1 MEKSALTEVKAI
13 LKSLVLSSPDKI
25 TIEQLNRDYR
35 DVEGQIIP
43 FRRLG
48 YGNLEEFLR
57 SIPDTLRV
65 FGSGPTAMVCFV
77 ANEKSDHIHD
87 MIMRQ
92 KKPKSKAA
100 RTKAR
105 SSARPKSNPPQRSNR
120 FTGNIRQP
128 ARTVGQQLSPF
139 QSVNRNHFTKT
150 VQVRDIPQLVKKSNY
165 VPPIL
170 DHQMMYALPQPSG
183 IVLNTEQNLNLQYGI
198 FKALDDQARM
208 YQEQVRQLN
217 SLLKKQCSVTA
228 PPSKALAT
236 APPPPLP
243 RQQTRTVK
251 FSTDI
256 NSSAQKAIET
266 KYESLEKTPIEDK
279 KECIDLNLP
288 KAVKQ
293 MPIKL
298 SEEVENLL
306 DMPKLNKPIN
316 PVKESSYVQDSSDKL
331 QQNDITPLKL
341 EVATEVKENIRFFD
355 ESTDKVEDPDE
366 AVPSFAAKNNVFRLD
381 FPEHTVPYGFKIAPY
396 KLSDDIT
403 VGSCIKIFISE
414 IHNPFK
420 FWFHIHK
427 DNHELDVLMY
437 QIERYYSPLEAEDL
451 RIPMM
456 CLTPGQVCAACYNG
470 LWHRAE
476 IVAPPVNTTI
486 KVSFMDYGTVT
497 EVEIENIKFLASYF
511 AQLPAQA
518 LRGCLSH
525 IKPRAFHWSHEA
537 TTYFLTLVTE
547 LMLYAK
553 IVEIDRDQNILYMVL
568 CNTNGEDV
576 VQVNKSLVEKR
587 YALYNEDWKAQ
598 KISENNG
605 KRIHHP
611 REDFPTFSM
620 IESGEYPSFIE
631 LVKLQQRGID
641 YESIYDIIIYNQS
654 TILNKHENAPE
665 RIRNLPYFLTTSN
678 PFRSDILLELYATT
692 STAI

>member
-1 MEKSALTEVKAI
+1 MEKSALNEVKAI
-13 LKSLVLSSPDKI
+13 LKSLVLSSPEKI
-25 TIEQLNRDYR
+25 TIEKLNRDYR
-35 DVEGQIIP
+35 DVEGQFIP

-87 MIMRQ
+87 MIMKQ
-92 KKPKSKAA
+92 KKPKSKGA
-100 RTKAR
+100 RTRAR
-105 SSARPKSNPPQRSNR
+105 NATRPRSNPPQRSNR
-120 FTGNIRQP
+120 FTGNIKQP
-128 ARTVGQQLSPF
+128 ARRVGQQLSPF

-150 VQVRDIPQLVKKSNY
+150 VQVRDIPQLVKKANY
-165 VPPIL
+165 VPPVL
-170 DHQMMYALPQPSG
+170 ADQMLYALPQPSG
-183 IVLNTEQNLNLQYGI
+183 IVLNTQQNINLQYGI
-198 FKALDDQARM
+198 FKAIDDQARK
-208 YQEQVRQLN
+208 YEEQVRQLN

-228 PPSKALAT
+228 PPPKTLST
-236 APPPPLP
+236 APPPPLS

-251 FSTDI
+251 FSSDI
-256 NSSAQKAIET
+256 NSFDQKVPET
-266 KYESLEKTPIEDK
+266 KKESLEKTPIVNK
-279 KECIDLNLP
+279 HECIDLNPP
-288 KAVKQ
+288 KDVKQ

-306 DMPKLNKPIN
+306 DMPKLYKPTN
-316 PVKESSYVQDSSDKL
+316 PIKESSSVHDSSEEL
-331 QQNDITPLKL
+331 QKAEMPPLNKP
-341 EVATEVKENIRFFD
+341 EVTTEIKENKRFFD
-355 ESTDKVEDPDE
+355 DSADKVEDPDE

-381 FPEHTVPYGFKIAPY
+381 FPEHTVPYGLKIAPY
-396 KLSDDIT
+396 KLSDDVT

-427 DNHELDVLMY
+427 DNHELDQLMY

-497 EVEIENIKFLASYF
+497 EVGIENIKFLASYF

-525 IKPRAFHWSHEA
+525 IKPRALHWSHEA
-537 TTYFLTLVTE
+537 TTYFLTLVAE
-547 LMLYAK
+547 MMLYAK
-553 IVEIDRDQNILYMVL
+553 IVEIDREQNILYMVL

-576 VQVNKSLVEKR
+576 VQINKSLVEKR

-598 KISENNG
+598 KISQNNG

-611 REDFPTFSM
+611 REDFPT
-620 IESGEYPSFIE
+620 
-631 LVKLQQRGID
+631 
-641 YESIYDIIIYNQS
+641 
-654 TILNKHENAPE
+654 
-665 RIRNLPYFLTTSN
+665 
-678 PFRSDILLELYATT
+678 
-692 STAI
+692 